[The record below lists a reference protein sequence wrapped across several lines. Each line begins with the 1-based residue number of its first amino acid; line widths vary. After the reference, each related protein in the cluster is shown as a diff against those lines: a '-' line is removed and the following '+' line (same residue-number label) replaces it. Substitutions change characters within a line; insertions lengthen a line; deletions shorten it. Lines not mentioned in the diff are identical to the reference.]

1 MTEGYFVNRLL
12 TKGFEPV
19 NSDERF
25 FEGYLTV
32 EMKDK
37 QGEVTIV
44 NELYKVLPVW
54 MDRGAP
60 ITDTHSNRV
69 IGKGINYA
77 KADFTAQDGEVYPAI
92 KVTGKIFKNYDLD
105 NEIWRKIKSGEYKG
119 LSFGG
124 ATKANRTPMRMK
136 DGSIAYALS
145 NLEHYEVAVCKD
157 PAVPMAIITDYNPI
171 AKSVLHTEKRGDK
184 MIVKTCDNFGC
195 FITKPM
201 PDGNGGKGNFD
212 HCVSVNQDK
221 RDPSAY
227 CGQIKHDTEDSKK
240 AEDINKVL
248 PVSDA
253 YISGGK
259 KGSKFC
265 PNCGRDNIKE
275 DKKREQEYR
284 DSHGGSAPTLMGA
297 SPRTGGYTC
306 PNCQKKPKR
315 NMHSPSGT
323 GNEKGAYEYLTQ
335 EEFDAKQKAD
345 HSNSMGDQHSMY
357 NQNTGRET
365 WIGQGLP
372 QPKVTT
378 ICEPSMESEGKCIEQ
393 EKPLDDSGGRAKPHH
408 ANLGDDTPAGVP
420 KNVKDESK
428 LDREGKHQQKKAFLE
443 YLQADLKKVEEGQ
456 FGAGQRGLGHD
467 KGSVQ
472 GSGDSAQIT
481 PVQEEKKQP
490 KSI

>member
-1 MTEGYFVNRLL
+1 MTEGYFVNKLL
-12 TKGFEPV
+12 TKGFEPI

-77 KADFTAQDGEVYPAI
+77 KAEFTAQDGETYPAI

-105 NEIWRKIKSGEYKG
+105 NEIWKKIKSGEYKG

-124 ATKANRTPMRMK
+124 ATKANRPPMRMK

-157 PAVPMAIITDYNPI
+157 PAVPMAVITDYNPI
-171 AKSVLHTEKRGDK
+171 AKSVLHTERRGDK
-184 MIVKTCDNFGC
+184 MIIKTCDNFGC

-201 PDGNGGKGNFD
+201 PDGEGGKGDFA

-227 CGQIKHDTEDSKK
+227 CGQIKHDTEK
-240 AEDINKVL
+240 AIGD
-248 PVSDA
+248 VSDFRDDPFS
-253 YISGGK
+253 SGSNYCPHCGK
-259 KGSKFC
+259 DQKTTTRPERGNTGVQGC
-265 PNCGRDNIKE
+265 QNCGFRKE
-275 DKKREQEYR
+275 
-284 DSHGGSAPTLMGA
+284 SPTLAG
-297 SPRTGGYTC
+297 R
-306 PNCQKKPKR
+306 KPWDK
-315 NMHSPSGT
+315 
-323 GNEKGAYEYLTQ
+323 
-335 EEFDAKQKAD
+335 DKAD
-345 HSNSMGDQHSMY
+345 HSNTQGDQHSMY

-378 ICEPSMESEGKCIEQ
+378 ICEPSIESEGKCIEQ
-393 EKPLDDSGGRAKPHH
+393 EKPLDDAGGRAKPHH
-408 ANLGDDTPAGVP
+408 ANLGDNTPAGVP
-420 KNVKDESK
+420 KNVTDESK

-443 YLQADLKKVEEGQ
+443 YLKADLKKVEEGQ
-456 FGAGQRGLGHD
+456 FGGAEQRGLGFD

-472 GSGDSAQIT
+472 GSGESTQIT
-481 PVQEEKKQP
+481 PVKEKEKTP

>member
-1 MTEGYFVNRLL
+1 MTEGYFINKLI
-12 TKGFEPV
+12 TKGFEPIS
-19 NSDERF
+19 SDERF
-25 FEGYLTV
+25 FEGFLTV

-44 NELYKVLPVW
+44 NELYKVLPIW

-69 IGKGINYA
+69 IGKGINFA
-77 KADFTAQDGEVYPAI
+77 RTEFTAPDGETYPAI

-105 NEIWRKIKSGEYKG
+105 NEIWSKIKSGEYKG

-124 ATKANRTPMRMK
+124 ATKADRTPMRMK

-145 NLEHYEVAVCKD
+145 SLEHYEVAVCKD
-157 PAVPMAIITDYNPI
+157 PAVPLAIITDYNPL

-184 MIVKTCDNFGC
+184 MIIKTCDNFGC

-201 PDGNGGKGNFD
+201 PDGEGGKGDFA
-212 HCVSVNQDK
+212 HCESVNQDK

-227 CGQIKHDTEDSKK
+227 CGQIKHDTEK
-240 AEDINKVL
+240 AEKLEHAKEDI
-248 PVSDA
+248 DEH
-253 YISGGK
+253 
-259 KGSKFC
+259 
-265 PNCGRDNIKE
+265 IKE
-275 DKKREQEYR
+275 MKK
-284 DSHGGSAPTLMGA
+284 DTPVG
-297 SPRTGGYTC
+297 
-306 PNCQKKPKR
+306 
-315 NMHSPSGT
+315 
-323 GNEKGAYEYLTQ
+323 KG
-335 EEFDAKQKAD
+335 AD

-372 QPKVTT
+372 QPKATT
-378 ICEPSMESEGKCIEQ
+378 ICEPSIESEGKCIEQ
-393 EKPLDDSGGRAKPHH
+393 EQPLDDAGGRSKPHH
-408 ANLGDDTPAGVP
+408 ANIGDDTPAGVP

-428 LDREGKHQQKKAFLE
+428 LDREGKHKQKMAFFE
-443 YLQADLKKVEEGQ
+443 YLLEDLSKTEENM
-456 FGAGQRGLGHD
+456 FGAGQRGLGFD

-472 GSGDSAQIT
+472 GSGDSVQIT
-481 PVQEEKKQP
+481 PVKEKEKIP

>member
-1 MTEGYFVNRLL
+1 MTEGYFVNKLL
-12 TKGFEPV
+12 TKGFEPI

-77 KADFTAQDGEVYPAI
+77 KAEFTAQDGETYPAI

-105 NEIWRKIKSGEYKG
+105 NEIWKKIKSGEYKG

-157 PAVPMAIITDYNPI
+157 PAVPMAVITDYNPI
-171 AKSVLHTEKRGDK
+171 AKSVLHTERRGDK
-184 MIVKTCDNFGC
+184 MIIKTCDNFGC

-201 PDGNGGKGNFD
+201 PDGEGGKGDFA

-227 CGQIKHDTEDSKK
+227 CGQIKHDTEDKSK
-240 AEDINKVL
+240 
-248 PVSDA
+248 
-253 YISGGK
+253 G
-259 KGSKFC
+259 
-265 PNCGRDNIKE
+265 
-275 DKKREQEYR
+275 
-284 DSHGGSAPTLMGA
+284 
-297 SPRTGGYTC
+297 
-306 PNCQKKPKR
+306 
-315 NMHSPSGT
+315 
-323 GNEKGAYEYLTQ
+323 
-335 EEFDAKQKAD
+335 AD
-345 HSNSMGDQHSMY
+345 HSNTQGDQHSMY

-378 ICEPSMESEGKCIEQ
+378 ICEPSIESEGKCIEQ
-393 EKPLDDSGGRAKPHH
+393 EKPLDDAGGRSKPHH
-408 ANLGDDTPAGVP
+408 ANTGDNTPAGVP
-420 KNVKDESK
+420 KNVTDESN

-443 YLQADLKKVEEGQ
+443 YLKADLKKVEEGQ

-467 KGSVQ
+467 HASVQ
-472 GSGDSAQIT
+472 GSGESTQIT
-481 PVQEEKKQP
+481 PVKEKEKTP

>member
-1 MTEGYFVNRLL
+1 MTEGYFLNKLL
-12 TKGFEPV
+12 TKGFEPI

-69 IGKGINYA
+69 IGKGINFA
-77 KADFTAQDGEVYPAI
+77 KADFTAQDGETYPAI

-105 NEIWRKIKSGEYKG
+105 NEIWTKIKSGEYKG

-145 NLEHYEVAVCKD
+145 SLEHYEVAVCKD
-157 PAVPMAIITDYNPI
+157 PAVPLAVITDYNPL
-171 AKSVLHTEKRGDK
+171 AKSVLHTEQRGDK

-201 PDGNGGKGNFD
+201 PDGNGGKGNFE

-221 RDPSAY
+221 RDPSAF
-227 CGQIKHDTEDSKK
+227 CGQIKHDTEDKSKGTTGMK
-240 AEDINKVL
+240 QGFQENCEFCGAER
-248 PVSDA
+248 
-253 YISGGK
+253 
-259 KGSKFC
+259 KGWTTMVK
-265 PNCGRDNIKE
+265 PD
-275 DKKREQEYR
+275 DKKRQ
-284 DSHGGSAPTLMGA
+284 DSFATHQAHH
-297 SPRTGGYTC
+297 R
-306 PNCQKKPKR
+306 Q
-315 NMHSPSGT
+315 PSVG
-323 GNEKGAYEYLTQ
+323 
-335 EEFDAKQKAD
+335 KAD
-345 HSNSMGDQHSMY
+345 HSNTQGDQHAMY

-372 QPKVTT
+372 QPKETT
-378 ICEPSMESEGKCIEQ
+378 ICEPSMETGGKCVEQ
-393 EKPLDDSGGRAKPHH
+393 EKPIDDSGGRAKPHH
-408 ANLGDDTPAGVP
+408 ANTGDDTPAGVP

-428 LDREGKHQQKKAFLE
+428 LDREGKHEEKKAFFE
-443 YLQADLKKVEEGQ
+443 YLYADLKKVEEGQ

-467 KGSVQ
+467 GGSKQ
-472 GSGDSAQIT
+472 GSGQSAQIT
-481 PVQEEKKQP
+481 PVKVEVEVTSPVKEKEKIP

>member
-1 MTEGYFVNRLL
+1 MTEGYFINKLI
-12 TKGFEPV
+12 TKGFEPI

-25 FEGYLTV
+25 FEGFLTV

-77 KADFTAQDGEVYPAI
+77 KSDFTAPDGEVYPAI

-105 NEIWRKIKSGEYKG
+105 NEIWTKIKSGEYKG

-145 NLEHYEVAVCKD
+145 SLEHYEVAVCKD
-157 PAVPMAIITDYNPI
+157 PAVPLAVITDYNPL

-184 MIVKTCDNFGC
+184 MVVKTCDNFGC

-201 PDGNGGKGNFD
+201 PDGNGGKGNFE
-212 HCVSVNQDK
+212 HCESVNQDK
-221 RDPSAY
+221 RDPSAF
-227 CGQIKHDTEDSKK
+227 CGQIKHDTEDS
-240 AEDINKVL
+240 N
-248 PVSDA
+248 
-253 YISGGK
+253 
-259 KGSKFC
+259 
-265 PNCGRDNIKE
+265 
-275 DKKREQEYR
+275 
-284 DSHGGSAPTLMGA
+284 
-297 SPRTGGYTC
+297 
-306 PNCQKKPKR
+306 
-315 NMHSPSGT
+315 
-323 GNEKGAYEYLTQ
+323 
-335 EEFDAKQKAD
+335 KAD
-345 HSNSMGDQHSMY
+345 HSNSQGDQHAMY

-372 QPKVTT
+372 QPTETT
-378 ICEPSMESEGKCIEQ
+378 ICEPSMETGGKCVEQ
-393 EKPLDDSGGRAKPHH
+393 EKPVDDSGGRAKPNTTEHH
-408 ANLGDDTPAGVP
+408 ANTGDNTPAGVP

-428 LDREGKHQQKKAFLE
+428 LDREGKHKQKVAFFE
-443 YLQADLKKVEEGQ
+443 YLYEDLKKVEEGQ

-467 KGSVQ
+467 GGSKQ
-472 GSGDSAQIT
+472 GSGQSAQIT
-481 PVQEEKKQP
+481 PVREEKKTP

>member
-1 MTEGYFVNRLL
+1 MTEGYFINKLI
-12 TKGFEPV
+12 TKGFEPIS
-19 NSDERF
+19 SDERF
-25 FEGYLTV
+25 FEGFLTV

-44 NELYKVLPVW
+44 NELYKVLPIW

-69 IGKGINYA
+69 IGKGINFA
-77 KADFTAQDGEVYPAI
+77 RTEFTAPDGETYPAI

-105 NEIWRKIKSGEYKG
+105 NEIWSKIKSGEYKG

-124 ATKANRTPMRMK
+124 ATKADRTPMRMK

-145 NLEHYEVAVCKD
+145 SLEHYEVAVCKD
-157 PAVPMAIITDYNPI
+157 PAVPLAIITDYNPL
-171 AKSVLHTEKRGDK
+171 AKSVLHTERRGDK

-201 PDGNGGKGNFD
+201 PDGEGGKGDFA
-212 HCVSVNQDK
+212 HCESVNQDK

-227 CGQIKHDTEDSKK
+227 CGQIKHDTEK
-240 AEDINKVL
+240 AEKLEHAKEDI
-248 PVSDA
+248 DEH
-253 YISGGK
+253 
-259 KGSKFC
+259 
-265 PNCGRDNIKE
+265 IKE
-275 DKKREQEYR
+275 MKK
-284 DSHGGSAPTLMGA
+284 DTPVG
-297 SPRTGGYTC
+297 
-306 PNCQKKPKR
+306 
-315 NMHSPSGT
+315 
-323 GNEKGAYEYLTQ
+323 KG
-335 EEFDAKQKAD
+335 AD

-372 QPKVTT
+372 QPKETT
-378 ICEPSMESEGKCIEQ
+378 ICEPSIESEGKCIEQ
-393 EKPLDDSGGRAKPHH
+393 EKPLDDSGGRSKPHH

-428 LDREGKHQQKKAFLE
+428 LDREGKHRQKMAFFE
-443 YLQADLKKVEEGQ
+443 YLLADLSKAEEGQ

-467 KGSVQ
+467 KGSIQ
-472 GSGDSAQIT
+472 GSGDSVQIT
-481 PVQEEKKQP
+481 PVKEKEKIP

>member
-1 MTEGYFVNRLL
+1 MTEGYFLNKLL
-12 TKGFEPV
+12 TKGFEPI

-69 IGKGINYA
+69 IGKGINFA
-77 KADFTAQDGEVYPAI
+77 KADFTAQDGETYPAI

-105 NEIWRKIKSGEYKG
+105 NEIWTKIKSGEYKG

-145 NLEHYEVAVCKD
+145 SLEHYEVAVCKD
-157 PAVPMAIITDYNPI
+157 PAVPLAVITDYNPL

-201 PDGNGGKGNFD
+201 PDGNGGKGNFE

-221 RDPSAY
+221 RDPSAF
-227 CGQIKHDTEDSKK
+227 CGQIKHDTEDS
-240 AEDINKVL
+240 N
-248 PVSDA
+248 
-253 YISGGK
+253 
-259 KGSKFC
+259 
-265 PNCGRDNIKE
+265 
-275 DKKREQEYR
+275 
-284 DSHGGSAPTLMGA
+284 
-297 SPRTGGYTC
+297 
-306 PNCQKKPKR
+306 
-315 NMHSPSGT
+315 
-323 GNEKGAYEYLTQ
+323 
-335 EEFDAKQKAD
+335 KAD
-345 HSNSMGDQHSMY
+345 HSNTQGDQHAMY

-372 QPKVTT
+372 QPKEQECKQTV
-378 ICEPSMESEGKCIEQ
+378 EGEGKCQ
-393 EKPLDDSGGRAKPHH
+393 EKPIDDAGGRAKPNHSDIKWV
-408 ANLGDDTPAGVP
+408 DDSPAGVP

-428 LDREGKHQQKKAFLE
+428 QDRKGKHEEKKAFFE
-443 YLQADLKKVEEGQ
+443 YLYADLKKVEEGQ

-467 KGSVQ
+467 GGSKQ
-472 GSGDSAQIT
+472 GSGQSAQIT
-481 PVQEEKKQP
+481 PVKVEVEVTSPVKEKEKIP

>member
-1 MTEGYFVNRLL
+1 MTEGYFINKLI
-12 TKGFEPV
+12 TKGFEPIS
-19 NSDERF
+19 SDERF
-25 FEGYLTV
+25 FEGFLTV

-44 NELYKVLPVW
+44 NELYKVLPIW

-77 KADFTAQDGEVYPAI
+77 RTDFTAQDGETYPAI

-105 NEIWRKIKSGEYKG
+105 NEIWTKIKSGEYKG

-145 NLEHYEVAVCKD
+145 SLEHYEVAVCKD
-157 PAVPMAIITDYNPI
+157 PAVPLAVITDYNPL

-184 MIVKTCDNFGC
+184 MIIKTCDNFGC

-201 PDGNGGKGNFD
+201 PDGNGGKGNFE
-212 HCVSVNQDK
+212 HCESVNQDK
-221 RDPSAY
+221 RDPSAF
-227 CGQIKHDTEDSKK
+227 CGQIKHDTEDSNK
-240 AEDINKVL
+240 AECE
-248 PVSDA
+248 
-253 YISGGK
+253 
-259 KGSKFC
+259 FC
-265 PNCGRDNIKE
+265 GAEKRDSTIMIKPD
-275 DKKREQEYR
+275 DKKRQ
-284 DSHGGSAPTLMGA
+284 DSFATHQAHH
-297 SPRTGGYTC
+297 R
-306 PNCQKKPKR
+306 
-315 NMHSPSGT
+315 HPSVG
-323 GNEKGAYEYLTQ
+323 KG
-335 EEFDAKQKAD
+335 AD

-372 QPKVTT
+372 QPKETT
-378 ICEPSMESEGKCIEQ
+378 ICEPSIESEGKCVEQ
-393 EKPLDDSGGRAKPHH
+393 EKPLDDSGGRSKPHH
-408 ANLGDDTPAGVP
+408 ANTGDNTPAGVP

-428 LDREGKHQQKKAFLE
+428 QDREGKHKQKMKFLE
-443 YLQADLKKVEEGQ
+443 YLLNDLSKAEENMI
-456 FGAGQRGLGHD
+456 GAGQRGLGYD

-472 GSGDSAQIT
+472 GSGESTQIT
-481 PVQEEKKQP
+481 PVRENKKTP

>member
-1 MTEGYFVNRLL
+1 MTEGYFINKLI
-12 TKGFEPV
+12 TKGFEPI

-25 FEGYLTV
+25 FEGFLTV

-44 NELYKVLPVW
+44 NELYKVLPIW

-77 KADFTAQDGEVYPAI
+77 RTDFTAQDGETYPAI

-105 NEIWRKIKSGEYKG
+105 NEIWTKIKSGEYKG

-145 NLEHYEVAVCKD
+145 SLEHYEVAVCKD
-157 PAVPMAIITDYNPI
+157 PAVPLAVITDYNPL

-184 MIVKTCDNFGC
+184 MVVKTCDNFGC

-201 PDGNGGKGNFD
+201 PDGNGGKGNFE
-212 HCVSVNQDK
+212 HCESVNQDK
-221 RDPSAY
+221 RDPSAF
-227 CGQIKHDTEDSKK
+227 CGQIKHDTEDKSKGTTGMK
-240 AEDINKVL
+240 QGFQEDCEFCGA
-248 PVSDA
+248 D
-253 YISGGK
+253 K
-259 KGSKFC
+259 KGWTTMVT
-265 PNCGRDNIKE
+265 ND
-275 DKKREQEYR
+275 DKKRQ
-284 DSHGGSAPTLMGA
+284 DSFATHQAHH
-297 SPRTGGYTC
+297 R
-306 PNCQKKPKR
+306 
-315 NMHSPSGT
+315 HPSVG
-323 GNEKGAYEYLTQ
+323 
-335 EEFDAKQKAD
+335 KAD
-345 HSNSMGDQHSMY
+345 HSNTQGDQHAMY

-372 QPKVTT
+372 QPKTT
-378 ICEPSMESEGKCIEQ
+378 HCEQTVENEGKTSLCE
-393 EKPLDDSGGRAKPHH
+393 EKPVDDSGGRAKPNTTGHH
-408 ANLGDDTPAGVP
+408 ANTGDDTPAGVP

-428 LDREGKHQQKKAFLE
+428 LDREGKHKQKMAFFE
-443 YLQADLKKVEEGQ
+443 YLLADLSKAEEGQ
-456 FGAGQRGLGHD
+456 FGAGQRGLGFD

-472 GSGDSAQIT
+472 GSGQSAQIT
-481 PVQEEKKQP
+481 PVKENKKTP

>member
-1 MTEGYFVNRLL
+1 MTEGYFVNKLL
-12 TKGFEPV
+12 TKGFEPI

-124 ATKANRTPMRMK
+124 ATKSNRTPMRMK

-171 AKSVLHTEKRGDK
+171 AKSVLHTEKRGNK

-201 PDGNGGKGNFD
+201 PDGNGGKGDFD

-221 RDPSAY
+221 RDPSAF

-240 AEDINKVL
+240 VADPDLKEN
-248 PVSDA
+248 PFT
-253 YISGGK
+253 SGTN
-259 KGSKFC
+259 FC
-265 PNCGRDNIKE
+265 PSCGKNQRETVKPEQGNTGIIGCQNCGYHKN
-275 DKKREQEYR
+275 
-284 DSHGGSAPTLMGA
+284 
-297 SPRTGGYTC
+297 
-306 PNCQKKPKR
+306 
-315 NMHSPSGT
+315 
-323 GNEKGAYEYLTQ
+323 
-335 EEFDAKQKAD
+335 KAD

-472 GSGDSAQIT
+472 GSGDSVQIT
-481 PVQEEKKQP
+481 PVQEEKKRP

>member
-1 MTEGYFVNRLL
+1 MTEGYFINKLI
-12 TKGFEPV
+12 TKGFEPIS
-19 NSDERF
+19 SDERF
-25 FEGYLTV
+25 FEGFLTV

-44 NELYKVLPVW
+44 NELYKVLPIW

-77 KADFTAQDGEVYPAI
+77 RTDFTATDGEVYPAI

-105 NEIWRKIKSGEYKG
+105 NEIWSKIKSGEYKG

-145 NLEHYEVAVCKD
+145 SLEHYEVAVCKD
-157 PAVPMAIITDYNPI
+157 PAVPLAVITDYNPL
-171 AKSVLHTEKRGDK
+171 AKSVLHTERRGDK

-201 PDGNGGKGNFD
+201 PDGNGGKGNFE
-212 HCVSVNQDK
+212 HCESVNQDK
-221 RDPSAY
+221 RDPSAF
-227 CGQIKHDTEDSKK
+227 CGQIKHDTEDKSKGATIISDPK
-240 AEDINKVL
+240 GKPFCPSCGRSHRVEDAKNIAADKKDPTLMVSGTGGGNK
-248 PVSDA
+248 PS
-253 YISGGK
+253 
-259 KGSKFC
+259 C
-265 PNCGRDNIKE
+265 PNCG
-275 DKKREQEYR
+275 YR
-284 DSHGGSAPTLMGA
+284 A
-297 SPRTGGYTC
+297 S
-306 PNCQKKPKR
+306 
-315 NMHSPSGT
+315 
-323 GNEKGAYEYLTQ
+323 
-335 EEFDAKQKAD
+335 DKAD

-372 QPKVTT
+372 QPKETT
-378 ICEPSMESEGKCIEQ
+378 ICEPSIESEGKCVEQ

-408 ANLGDDTPAGVP
+408 ANTGDSTPAGVP
-420 KNVKDESK
+420 KNVNDESK
-428 LDREGKHQQKKAFLE
+428 QDREGRHKQKMKFLE
-443 YLQADLKKVEEGQ
+443 YLLDDLSKAEENMI
-456 FGAGQRGLGHD
+456 GAGQRGLGHD
-467 KGSVQ
+467 AGSVQ
-472 GSGDSAQIT
+472 GSGQSAQIT
-481 PVQEEKKQP
+481 PVRENKKTP

>member
-1 MTEGYFVNRLL
+1 MTEGYFINKLI
-12 TKGFEPV
+12 TKGFEPIS
-19 NSDERF
+19 SDERF
-25 FEGYLTV
+25 FEGFLTV

-44 NELYKVLPVW
+44 NELYKVLPIW

-69 IGKGINYA
+69 IGKGINFA
-77 KADFTAQDGEVYPAI
+77 RTEFTAPDGETYPAI

-105 NEIWRKIKSGEYKG
+105 NEIWSKIKSGEYKG

-145 NLEHYEVAVCKD
+145 SLEHYEVAVCKD
-157 PAVPMAIITDYNPI
+157 PAVPLAIITDYNPL
-171 AKSVLHTEKRGDK
+171 AKSVLHTERRGDK

-201 PDGNGGKGNFD
+201 PDGEGGKGDFA
-212 HCVSVNQDK
+212 HCESVNQDK

-227 CGQIKHDTEDSKK
+227 CGQIKHDTEK
-240 AEDINKVL
+240 AEKLEHAKEDI
-248 PVSDA
+248 DEH
-253 YISGGK
+253 
-259 KGSKFC
+259 
-265 PNCGRDNIKE
+265 IKE
-275 DKKREQEYR
+275 MKK
-284 DSHGGSAPTLMGA
+284 DTPVG
-297 SPRTGGYTC
+297 
-306 PNCQKKPKR
+306 
-315 NMHSPSGT
+315 
-323 GNEKGAYEYLTQ
+323 KG
-335 EEFDAKQKAD
+335 AD

-372 QPKVTT
+372 QPKGVY
-378 ICEPSMESEGKCIEQ
+378 CEQTVENEGKTSRCE
-393 EKPLDDSGGRAKPHH
+393 EKPVGDLGGRASPPQSSETKWV
-408 ANLGDDTPAGVP
+408 DDSPAGVP

-428 LDREGKHQQKKAFLE
+428 QDRKGKYQQKMAFFE
-443 YLQADLKKVEEGQ
+443 YLLEDLSKTEENM

-467 KGSVQ
+467 KGSIQ
-472 GSGDSAQIT
+472 GSGDSVQIT
-481 PVQEEKKQP
+481 PVKEKEKIP